1 MTREAK
7 LLRRAFFNRDP
18 RIVSRELL
26 GKLIVRRE
34 GRKQLAGRIVE
45 VEAYLGAGDLAAHA
59 AAGHTARNAVL
70 WGPPGH
76 AYVYF
81 IYGVHYCL
89 NISCL
94 PAGEAGCVSDSC
106 SGAGDRLARDG
117 QGAWPGRSGSHVG
130 ARSAQAG
137 QRSGKLC
144 EALGITRPRDNDKDM
159 LSPESDLQV
168 MSDGFR
174 VDEVAVTQRIGI
186 TKVGGVAV
194 AVCDRGE
201 SFSLKEMNAATL
213 SRRGGCAFSRDHNII
228 DQPRAADVGCHCNQR
243 AAGNISHR
251 IKRVTIYDLKII
263 QLDRTFFRHHL
274 FARDFQPR
282 RVAFAAVGQRLHT
295 HERSGTTQA
304 PACADRD

>member
-1 MTREAK
+1 MMRDAK

-18 RIVSRELL
+18 RAVARELL

-34 GRKQLAGRIVE
+34 GHKKLAGRIVE
-45 VEAYLGAGDLAAHA
+45 VEAYLGADDLAAHA

-94 PAGEAGCVSDSC
+94 PAGEAGCILVRALEPVSGLREMAKARELADLDLTSMRDLRKLA
-106 SGAGDRLARDG
+106 SG
-117 QGAWPGRSGSHVG
+117 P
-130 ARSAQAG
+130 
-137 QRSGKLC
+137 GKLC
-144 EALGITRPRDNDKDM
+144 EALGITRPRDNNKDM

-186 TKVGGVAV
+186 TKSAELPLRYV
-194 AVCDRGE
+194 
-201 SFSLKEMNAATL
+201 
-213 SRRGGCAFSRDHNII
+213 I
-228 DQPRAADVGCHCNQR
+228 
-243 AAGNISHR
+243 AGN
-251 IKRVTIYDLKII
+251 
-263 QLDRTFFRHHL
+263 TF
-274 FARDFQPR
+274 
-282 RVAFAAVGQRLHT
+282 V
-295 HERSGTTQA
+295 SKK
-304 PACADRD
+304 

>member
-18 RIVSRELL
+18 RIVARELL

-94 PAGEAGCVSDSC
+94 PAGEAGCILIRALEPVS
-106 SGAGDRLARDG
+106 GLRNMAEARDLTDLDLMSMRDLRKL
-117 QGAWPGRSGSHVG
+117 ASGP
-130 ARSAQAG
+130 
-137 QRSGKLC
+137 GKLC
-144 EALGITRPRDNDKDM
+144 EALSITRPRDNDKDM
-159 LSPESDLQV
+159 LSPKSDLQV
-168 MSDGFR
+168 KSDGFR
-174 VDEVAVTQRIGI
+174 VQEVAVTQRIGI
-186 TKVGGVAV
+186 TK
-194 AVCDRGE
+194 
-201 SFSLKEMNAATL
+201 ATEL
-213 SRRGGCAFSRDHNII
+213 PLRYVI
-228 DQPRAADVGCHCNQR
+228 
-243 AAGNISHR
+243 AGN
-251 IKRVTIYDLKII
+251 
-263 QLDRTFFRHHL
+263 L
-274 FARDFQPR
+274 F
-282 RVAFAAVGQRLHT
+282 V
-295 HERSGTTQA
+295 SKK
-304 PACADRD
+304 

>member
-1 MTREAK
+1 MMRDTK
-7 LLRRAFFNRDP
+7 MLRRAFFNRDP

-94 PAGEAGCVSDSC
+94 PAGEAGCILIRALEPVTGLREMAEARGLADLDLASIRDLRKLA
-106 SGAGDRLARDG
+106 SG
-117 QGAWPGRSGSHVG
+117 P
-130 ARSAQAG
+130 
-137 QRSGKLC
+137 GKLC

-159 LSPESDLQV
+159 LSPKSDLQV

-174 VDEVAVTQRIGI
+174 VDEVALTQRIGI
-186 TKVGGVAV
+186 TKSAELPLRYV
-194 AVCDRGE
+194 
-201 SFSLKEMNAATL
+201 
-213 SRRGGCAFSRDHNII
+213 I
-228 DQPRAADVGCHCNQR
+228 
-243 AAGNISHR
+243 AGNMFLS
-251 IKRVTIYDLKII
+251 K
-263 QLDRTFFRHHL
+263 Q
-274 FARDFQPR
+274 
-282 RVAFAAVGQRLHT
+282 
-295 HERSGTTQA
+295 
-304 PACADRD
+304 

>member
-7 LLRRAFFNRDP
+7 LLRRAFFSRDP

-34 GRKQLAGRIVE
+34 GRKRLAGRIVE

-94 PAGEAGCVSDSC
+94 PAGDAGCILIRALEPVSGIADMAKARELADLDLTSWRDLRKLA
-106 SGAGDRLARDG
+106 SG
-117 QGAWPGRSGSHVG
+117 P
-130 ARSAQAG
+130 
-137 QRSGKLC
+137 GKLC
-144 EALGITRPRDNDKDM
+144 EALGITRPRDNAKDM

-168 MSDGFR
+168 MSDGFS
-174 VDEVAVTQRIGI
+174 VQEVAVTPRIGI
-186 TKVGGVAV
+186 TK
-194 AVCDRGE
+194 
-201 SFSLKEMNAATL
+201 AAEL
-213 SRRGGCAFSRDHNII
+213 PLRYVI
-228 DQPRAADVGCHCNQR
+228 
-243 AAGNISHR
+243 AGN
-251 IKRVTIYDLKII
+251 
-263 QLDRTFFRHHL
+263 L
-274 FARDFQPR
+274 F
-282 RVAFAAVGQRLHT
+282 V
-295 HERSGTTQA
+295 SKK
-304 PACADRD
+304 

>member
-1 MTREAK
+1 MMRDTK

-94 PAGEAGCVSDSC
+94 PAGDAGCVLIRALEPV
-106 SGAGDRLARDG
+106 SGLFEM
-117 QGAWPGRSGSHVG
+117 
-130 ARSAQAG
+130 AQARELANLDLTSMRDLRKLASG
-137 QRSGKLC
+137 PGKLC
-144 EALGITRPRDNDKDM
+144 EALGITRSRDNDKDM
-159 LSPESDLQV
+159 ISPKSDLQV

-174 VDEVAVTQRIGI
+174 VQEVAVTQRIGI
-186 TKVGGVAV
+186 TKSSELPLRYV
-194 AVCDRGE
+194 
-201 SFSLKEMNAATL
+201 
-213 SRRGGCAFSRDHNII
+213 I
-228 DQPRAADVGCHCNQR
+228 
-243 AAGNISHR
+243 AGN
-251 IKRVTIYDLKII
+251 
-263 QLDRTFFRHHL
+263 
-274 FARDFQPR
+274 
-282 RVAFAAVGQRLHT
+282 AFV
-295 HERSGTTQA
+295 SKK
-304 PACADRD
+304 